1 MIQNIFLL
9 SIIFLF
15 IDAGFL
21 FLMKDNFNRIV
32 KKIQGSDL
40 ELNIIYT
47 ILCYIFLISTIYYF
61 LISKK
66 STILDAFLLGLF
78 TYGIFETTNMAIF
91 KNWDPKIGFIDI
103 LWGGILFSSTFYT
116 YNIFEKKFKI

>member
-1 MIQNIFLL
+1 MILNIFLL
-9 SIIFLF
+9 SIIFLLV
-15 IDAGFL
+15 DSAFL

-32 KKIQGSDL
+32 KKIQGTDL
-40 ELNIIYT
+40 KLNIIYT

-61 LISKK
+61 LINKK

-103 LWGGILFSSTFYT
+103 LWGGILFSSTFYI
-116 YNIFEKKFKI
+116 YNIVQKILNT